1 MFQERKKDLS
11 DHREDST
18 FSFDPTRIPIKQLDK
33 HNRKRLDSRK
43 GILLSSYSR
52 KRTRRR
58 KRRGGFVGG
67 VGGTASDAGSCTQSA
82 TPSPRHSSAE
92 IVTTRPPSP
101 KPPTPPPPPPMPK
114 QPSPLPH
121 LTPLTVGS
129 DTLHPSIALGKK
141 LLVFYLLSCFFL
153 NELFLILVCVYYLHV
168 SHLCM
173 SLEW

>member
-67 VGGTASDAGSCTQSA
+67 VGGTTSEAGSYTQSA
-82 TPSPRHSSAE
+82 TPSPRHSSGDIFADLQ
-92 IVTTRPPSP
+92 PSP

-114 QPSPLPH
+114 QPSPFPH
-121 LTPLTVGS
+121 LTPPTIAS
-129 DTLHPSIALGKK
+129 DTLHPSIALGE
-141 LLVFYLLSCFFL
+141 YLP
-153 NELFLILVCVYYLHV
+153 ILYVL
-168 SHLCM
+168 
-173 SLEW
+173 